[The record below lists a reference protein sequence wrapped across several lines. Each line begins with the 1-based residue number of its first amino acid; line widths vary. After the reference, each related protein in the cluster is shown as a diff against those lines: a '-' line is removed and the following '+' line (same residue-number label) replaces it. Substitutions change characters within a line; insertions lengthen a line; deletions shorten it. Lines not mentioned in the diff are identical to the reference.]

1 MTRGIRVKNTDDIQ
15 KINKIVTR
23 YGFDIWIHGKSG
35 MVDAKSLLGMFLLS
49 LNEPLQIVLEDDV
62 DPTALFKDLKDY
74 LEIDERTN
82 FSRITAFAVQFNIFR
97 NGAVSSTAP
106 FLFSYAIQET
116 KMIFPFPLRVSGC
129 CSYGAPIPA
138 DYKTRREEL
147 RKEVPLR
154 VSVLF
159 YCNQMVLISTI
170 SQFSILISPSRQR
183 SSAETVSIEVRHGI
197 ARSTAV
203 RRMCTEPSSG

>member
-62 DPTALFKDLKDY
+62 DPTALFKDLEDTWRSTT
-74 LEIDERTN
+74 RTN

-97 NGAVSSTAP
+97 NGAVLSTAP
-106 FLFSYAIQET
+106 FLFSYAIQEPE
-116 KMIFPFPLRVSGC
+116 MIFPFPLCGSGC
-129 CSYGAPIPA
+129 CSYGVSIPA
-138 DYKTRREEL
+138 DYKTRREKL
-147 RKEVPLR
+147 RKEVSPFGF
-154 VSVLF
+154 LF
-159 YCNQMVLISTI
+159 Y
-170 SQFSILISPSRQR
+170 F
-183 SSAETVSIEVRHGI
+183 
-197 ARSTAV
+197 TAI
-203 RRMCTEPSSG
+203 RWC